1 MKKIWMSAVSFIL
14 PLCFTALIHAAVP
27 QTISYQGYLKDA
39 NGPVSG
45 QVTLT
50 FRLYD
55 SIAAN
60 SPIWSDTMNVT
71 PQNGI
76 YSVQLG
82 SENSLVSSLDIGT
95 ALYLGIQVGAEPEMS
110 PRQQLNSV
118 PYALRSSQADAVI
131 SNSVG
136 TEAITDSSVTTA
148 KIADGAVTDAQISGT
163 ISADKLDFSTVQK
176 KYGKVAVVAQ
186 SGGDYTSPVP
196 ALANS
201 AAWCGTP
208 SADNPCLLK
217 IMPGVYDLGAGSLT
231 MQQYIDIEGS
241 GKGSTLIKST
251 AGNAVAPPTATVVGA
266 NNAEIRNLAIRN
278 TCSGNYSAGI
288 INSAASPRISQVAIT
303 VTGGVGSCYGIY
315 NQGATNVD
323 IDSSTVKVIAG
334 DISYGIFNSSSS
346 AAIMNNLTVSAT
358 GSTAT
363 YGIYNNNSFSP
374 AMNGVTVNASGATST
389 YGIYNFESSPT
400 LKNVSTTAAGYTNS
414 YAIHNTNASPVM
426 YNVIAIAEGGTNGY
440 GIYNSGASEPVM
452 VNVDAS
458 ALYGNFSFGM
468 YNTAPFGELGVYT
481 ITADRSSFTGESSSI
496 LNDSEF
502 TLALGTSKLVG
513 PNGSTQ
519 TIQAGSDTGKGLIVK
534 ANSATQSA
542 NLQEWQN
549 SNGVSVASVSAAGVL
564 TGDGSGLSGVQK
576 KPGRTV
582 VVATSGGDY
591 TSPIT
596 AMNSRASWCSAP
608 SVSSP
613 CLLKIMP
620 GTYDLAG
627 GTLTM
632 QQYIDIEGSGELATI
647 ITSAVGTESL
657 PPTATVAGASN
668 AEIRFLAIR
677 NTGSNLYGA
686 GMVNSNSSPR
696 MKHVSIAASGAGTIN
711 YGVYNGNSSSP
722 VMNDISVTATGGG
735 SSTAVHNESSS
746 PIMNSVTASATGAA
760 LSNTA
765 VACIS
770 SSPEIS
776 NSTFSASGGFG
787 ANGVYLD
794 TSSLTVSNVTVKATA
809 GGIPATAHGIYI
821 TALSG
826 QFIVSI
832 DRSSIAGSTNSIL
845 LEDSV
850 DSRYDVIVGASKL
863 TGPVVGGNTLFEG
876 FICASSY
883 TGENYSPLDDA
894 CL

>member
-1 MKKIWMSAVSFIL
+1 MKKIWMSAVSIVL

-39 NGPVSG
+39 NGPVSN

-60 SPIWSDTMNVT
+60 SPIWADTLNVT

-82 SENSLVSSLDIGT
+82 SENPLASTLDIGPG
-95 ALYLGIQVGAEPEMS
+95 LYLGIQVGAEPEMT

-131 SNSVG
+131 SNSIG
-136 TEAITDSSVTTA
+136 TEAITDNSITTS
-148 KIADGAVTDAQISGT
+148 KLADGAVTNAQISGT
-163 ISADKLDFSTVQK
+163 ITADKLDLSTVQK
-176 KYGKVAVVAQ
+176 KYAKVAVVAL
-186 SGGDYTSPVP
+186 SGGDYTSPV
-196 ALANS
+196 AAMADS
-201 AAWCGTP
+201 AAWCGAP
-208 SADNPCLLK
+208 SANNPCLLK
-217 IMPGVYDLGAGSLT
+217 IMPGVYDLGAGSLA

-241 GKGSTLIKST
+241 GKGGTVIKS
-251 AGNAVAPPTATVVGA
+251 AVGNAATPPAATVVGA

-278 TCSGNYSAGI
+278 TCSGNYAAGI
-288 INSAASPRISQVAIT
+288 INSAASPRIFQVAIT
-303 VTGGVGSCYGIY
+303 VTGGTGSCYGIY

-323 IDSSTVKVIAG
+323 MDSSTVKVIAG
-334 DISYGIFNSSSS
+334 DSSYGIFNSSSS
-346 AAIMNNLTVSAT
+346 AAIMNNLTVSAS
-358 GSTAT
+358 GSTVT
-363 YGIYNNNSFSP
+363 YGIYHNNSFSP
-374 AMNGVTVNASGATST
+374 TMNSVTVNASGATST

-400 LKNVSTTAAGYTNS
+400 LKNVSATAAGYTSS
-414 YAIHNTNASPVM
+414 YAIHNTNSSPVM
-426 YNVIAIAEGGTNGY
+426 YNVIATAEGGTNSY

-458 ALYGNFSFGM
+458 ALYGDFSFGM
-468 YNTAPFGELGVYT
+468 YNTAAFGGIGAYT
-481 ITADRSSFTGESSSI
+481 ITADRSSFTGELSSI
-496 LNDSEF
+496 FNDEEF

-549 SNGVSVASVSAAGVL
+549 SSGVAVASVSAAGVL

-576 KPGRTV
+576 KPGRTA

-591 TSPIT
+591 SSPVT
-596 AMNSRASWCSAP
+596 AMNNRASWCSAP
-608 SVSSP
+608 SASSP

-620 GTYDLAG
+620 GTYDLGG

-632 QQYIDIEGSGELATI
+632 QQFVDIEGSGELATI

-657 PPTATVAGASN
+657 PPTGTVVGADN

-677 NTGSNLYGA
+677 NTGVNLYSA
-686 GMVNSNSSPR
+686 GMVNSSSSPR

-711 YGVYNGNSSSP
+711 YGVYNGNGSSP
-722 VMNDISVTATGGG
+722 KMNDLIVTATGGG
-735 SSTAVHNESSS
+735 GSTGVHNESSS
-746 PIMNSVTASATGAA
+746 PIMNAVTASATGAA
-760 LSNTA
+760 FSNTA

-776 NSTFSASGGFG
+776 NSTLSASGGLG

-794 TSSLTVSNVTVKATA
+794 SSSLTVGNITVKATA
-809 GGIPATAHGIYI
+809 GGIPATAYGIYI
-821 TALSG
+821 TASSG
-826 QFIVSI
+826 QFLVSI
-832 DRSSIAGSTNSIL
+832 DRSSIAGSTNSML
-845 LEDSV
+845 LDDSV

-863 TGPVVGGNTLFEG
+863 TGPVAGGNTMFEG

-883 TGENYSPLDDA
+883 EGVNYSPLSDE